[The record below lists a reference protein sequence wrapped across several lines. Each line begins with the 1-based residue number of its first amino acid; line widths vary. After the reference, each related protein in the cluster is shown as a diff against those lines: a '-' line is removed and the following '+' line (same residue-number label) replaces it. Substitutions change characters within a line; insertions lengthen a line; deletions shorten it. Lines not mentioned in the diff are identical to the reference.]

1 MRTMVAASSPQARAV
16 PGRSMSRTQRATRT
30 SIVALS
36 RARIVLDA
44 HLLAT
49 CAHDGVG
56 STARRLSSPFSRS
69 PATVTARF
77 CRQVVMIPVVIIA
90 GSRYWA

>member
-1 MRTMVAASSPQARAV
+1 M
-16 PGRSMSRTQRATRT
+16 
-30 SIVALS
+30 
-36 RARIVLDA
+36 LDA

-77 CRQVVMIPVVIIA
+77 CRQVVMIPVVTIA